1 MGVGNNTYLATYIN
15 FKKRDIFMKTFA
27 IFILIVQLAWACQ
40 QAVAMKLTV
49 EIKPKLD
56 PLAESQVSPGKIG
69 STRQS
74 YLDHHPHPSVGQ
86 FRQLETESYPHRGV
100 DTEVPTKRKIIH
112 ME

>member
-1 MGVGNNTYLATYIN
+1 
-15 FKKRDIFMKTFA
+15 MKTFA

-69 STRQS
+69 GNIFVICFMSC
-74 YLDHHPHPSVGQ
+74 Y
-86 FRQLETESYPHRGV
+86 F
-100 DTEVPTKRKIIH
+100 
-112 ME
+112 M